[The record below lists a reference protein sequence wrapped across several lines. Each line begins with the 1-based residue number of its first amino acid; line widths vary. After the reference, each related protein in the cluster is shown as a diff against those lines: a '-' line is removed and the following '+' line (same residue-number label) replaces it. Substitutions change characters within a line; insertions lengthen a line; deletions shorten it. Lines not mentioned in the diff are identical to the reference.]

1 MSITKARAPDGSHWA
16 ELMAS
21 VTQQRDRESFMRIY
35 DHFAPRVRLY
45 LKGLGLPE
53 GQAEELAQETLL
65 RLWQRA
71 AQYDPARGALSTW
84 LFRVARNLHI
94 DRKRREPQWASI
106 EEEADLA
113 GDLEDTVSLR
123 LSTVQARVIRM
134 SYFEAKTHS
143 EIAHELGMPLGT
155 VKSHLRRAFLHLQQG
170 VQEAP

>member
-113 GDLEDTVSLR
+113 GDLEDTVSLSPERLAEQAQLASRIDR
-123 LSTVQARVIRM
+123 LSPGARDPHVLFR
-134 SYFEAKTHS
+134 SQDAQRDC
-143 EIAHELGMPLGT
+143 P
-155 VKSHLRRAFLHLQQG
+155 
-170 VQEAP
+170 